1 MHKDHKI
8 SPSLHWFKPVK
19 FRGCDLS
26 HIAKR
31 YGTPSDKY
39 KLARNP
45 HLNPKVFI
53 DKNFG
58 IKNFD
63 HSCLFLS
70 LEITFFVA

>member
-1 MHKDHKI
+1 MHKITKFHFPYTGLNQI
-8 SPSLHWFKPVK
+8 K

-31 YGTPSDKY
+31 YGTPSDRY

-45 HLNPKVFI
+45 QLNPKVFI
-53 DKNFG
+53 DKDFP

-63 HSCLFLS
+63 HSYPFLS
-70 LEITFFVA
+70 LETTFVGA